1 MKKLITIT
9 MIVALLAAVLP
20 SAASAQFT
28 AVTSFQVQNL
38 SNQVAHVQLT
48 FYDTSG
54 NVVTAATLSDTIA
67 ALSNKLYTQSNNTN
81 LPSGFNG
88 SVVVSSDQPV
98 AAIGIQE
105 SKNAASMVYQGTYGG
120 FSSDAASDKFYLPT
134 IMKTFYGYSTEV
146 SIQNAGTSNVDVT
159 VTYSPGGYTDSRTG
173 VKPGQVV
180 RFNNASTSGM
190 PNSYIGSGTVT
201 TSSGGKVVAIV
212 NQINASA
219 YQEQTYEGFSS
230 ANAGKT
236 LYTPVLMRGFY
247 GFNTSVQVQNVGTSS
262 TSVTILYSNGT
273 SKTQTLAGG
282 AGYLFTQG
290 NDTGLPASWIGSAR
304 ITSTVSNIVAV
315 VNQQN
320 TGTGKAASYNAFATA
335 GTHYV
340 APNAMKAFYG
350 FNTSIQVQAIDSGST
365 TCTATF
371 TPGGSSQ
378 TSTAMSQYGTYLF
391 TQSNNAALGSSWIGS
406 VDLTCG
412 GKSFVAMVNQDGAAG
427 KGDNA
432 MAYNA
437 IQAP

>member
-1 MKKLITIT
+1 MKKLITVT
-9 MIVALLAAVLP
+9 MIVALLATVAT

-38 SNQVAHVQLT
+38 SNQTAHVQLT
-48 FYDTSG
+48 FYDSSG
-54 NVVTAATLSDTIA
+54 NVVTAATLSDTIGP
-67 ALSNKLYTQSNNTN
+67 LSNKLYTQSNNTN

-120 FSSDAASDKFYLPT
+120 FASDAASDKFYLPT
-134 IMKTFYGYSTEV
+134 IMKAFYGYSTEF
-146 SIQNAGTSNVDVT
+146 SIQNAGSSNVDVT
-159 VTYSPGGYTDSRTG
+159 VTYSPGGYTDTKTG
-173 VKPGQVV
+173 LKPGQVV

-190 PNSYIGSGTVT
+190 PNSYIGAGTVT

-212 NQINASA
+212 NQINATA
-219 YQEQTYEGFSS
+219 YQEQTYEGFSA
-230 ANAGKT
+230 ANAGTT

-247 GFNTSVQVQNVGTSS
+247 GFNTN
-262 TSVTILYSNGT
+262 VTILYSNGT
-273 SKTQTLAGG
+273 SKTQTLASG

-290 NDTGLPASWIGSAR
+290 NDAALPASWIGSAR
-304 ITSTVSNIVAV
+304 ITSTASNIVAV

-320 TGTGKAASYNAFATA
+320 TSTGKAASYNAFATA

-340 APNAMKAFYG
+340 APNAMKNFYG
-350 FNTSIQVQAIDSGST
+350 FNTSIQVQAIDSGTT
-365 TCTATF
+365 TCTASF
-371 TPGGSSQ
+371 TPGGTSQ
-378 TSTAMSQYGTYLF
+378 TSPSLSQYGTYLF
-391 TQSNNAALGSSWIGS
+391 TQSNNASLGTSWIGS

-412 GKSFVAMVNQDGAAG
+412 GKKFVAMVNQDGPGG

-432 MAYNA
+432 MAYDA
-437 IQAP
+437 IPAP